1 VFKPKK
7 AKTVLESSKMLN
19 NEKYKMEHQVKGG

>member
-1 VFKPKK
+1 VFEPEK

-19 NEKYKMEHQVKGG
+19 NEKEEVWNGASS